1 MLLRRFSRGGYS
13 LAGVHR
19 LFIVVFSLAE
29 EDGLQASV
37 VAEHEVQSTESI
49 IVAHDLN
56 CSVACRIFLDQG
68 FEPMF
73 PAWPGGFFTTEP
85 PRKPCIKYVT
95 GKNKQ
100 KALTL

>member
-1 MLLRRFSRGGYS
+1 M
-13 LAGVHR
+13 
-19 LFIVVFSLAE
+19 VFSLAG
-29 EDGLQASV
+29 EDGLQTSV
-37 VAEHEVQSTESI
+37 VAEHGVQSTESI

-56 CSVACRIFLDQG
+56 GSMACGIFLDQG

-73 PAWPGGFFTTEP
+73 SAWPGGFFTTEP
-85 PRKPCIKYVT
+85 PGKPCIKYVT